1 MANQIS
7 SLLSTMFWY
16 AANEAKKEGKKFDY
30 QIYLH
35 KKGKFFFFKK
45 SQVPDNIYID
55 TNSFETWDHAKLTG
69 A

>member
-1 MANQIS
+1 
-7 SLLSTMFWY
+7 MFWC
-16 AANEAKKEGKKFDY
+16 AANATKKEGKKLEN

-45 SQVPDNIYID
+45 SEAPDNIFID
-55 TNSFETWDHAKLTG
+55 TNSFETWDHVKLTG